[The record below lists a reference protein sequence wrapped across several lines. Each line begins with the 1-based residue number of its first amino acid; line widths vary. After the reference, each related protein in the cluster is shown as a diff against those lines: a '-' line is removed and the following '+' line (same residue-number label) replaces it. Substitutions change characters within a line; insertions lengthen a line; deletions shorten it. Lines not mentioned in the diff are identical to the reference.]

1 MSENARNDPSDIAE
15 ASIRRNSSTNTRSER
30 IALALSYVAA
40 IAIGLIAMT
49 VVIIAVG
56 GNPIRALGKA
66 FESSVLTVTGLAQTF
81 NRATPLLLMALGFA
95 VARHSGLFNIGLD
108 GQFTAG
114 AMAATGVGIYLI
126 PPDTAPL
133 IGISI
138 TILVGAIGG
147 AAWAA
152 VPAAL
157 RVRFGVNEILTTV
170 MLIFV
175 AALLAEYVT
184 TGPWNDPIS
193 GEAISLPLVKSTDF
207 PRLLEKGGGH
217 AGIVLALLL
226 ALLIWWLL
234 YRTRTGYVIRAVGA
248 NVDAA
253 RRAGIRHRLVLFL
266 TLSAGG
272 GLAGIAG
279 AVEVTGVHQRLL
291 LDLVPDAGVM
301 AILISV
307 LAGDRPIVVVPVSVL
322 FSIMLSA
329 TDSLQRSVG
338 FPSGAVLAVQ
348 ALMVLVVVLTSAWR
362 SRPVWKRHRSAKT
375 RAS

>member
-1 MSENARNDPSDIAE
+1 MPPVVQAAGSRALLMSEKTLGDRSDRI
-15 ASIRRNSSTNTRSER
+15 SSV
-30 IALALSYVAA
+30 LSYVAA
-40 IAIGLIAMT
+40 IAVGLIAMT
-49 VVIIAVG
+49 IVILGVG
-56 GNPIRALGKA
+56 GNPIQALGKA
-66 FESSVLTVTGLAQTF
+66 FESSVMTVTGLAQTF

-95 VARHSGLFNIGLD
+95 VARHAGLFNIGLD

-126 PPDTAPL
+126 PPDSIPL
-133 IGISI
+133 VGISI
-138 TILVGAIGG
+138 TLLVGAIGG

-157 RVRFGVNEILTTV
+157 KVRFGVNEILTTV

-175 AALLAEYVT
+175 AMLLAEYVA

-193 GEAISLPLVKSTDF
+193 GEAITLPLVESTNF
-207 PRLLEKGGGH
+207 PKLLARGGGH
-217 AGIVLALLL
+217 AGIVLALVL
-226 ALLIWWLL
+226 AVLVWWIL
-234 YRTRTGYVIRAVGA
+234 YRTRVGYVIRAVGS

-253 RRAGIRHRLVLFL
+253 RRSGIRHRIVLFF

-272 GLAGIAG
+272 ALAGIAG
-279 AVEVTGVHQRLL
+279 AIEVTGVHQRLL

-322 FSIMLSA
+322 FSVMLSA

-348 ALMVLVVVLTSAWR
+348 ALMVLVVVLASARR
-362 SRPVWKRHRSAKT
+362 SRSVWKKHQAE
-375 RAS
+375 AS